1 MIPHDKS
8 HRECGNYGGS
18 QGGHLSLWC
27 GGPGLLMLPGQLD
40 GPLGTMPASGWAK
53 GRLDEAWWKLAML
66 ARLVA
71 QQVHAHSIVV
81 M

>member
-1 MIPHDKS
+1 M
-8 HRECGNYGGS
+8 RELWGQPGGAP
-18 QGGHLSLWC
+18 LTVVW
-27 GGPGLLMLPGQLD
+27 GPGVLMLPGQLD
-40 GPLGTMPASGWAK
+40 GTLGTMPASGWAK

-71 QQVHAHSIVV
+71 QQVHAHSIVA